1 MSKHSAS
8 GSLYGYLFQFDRALY
23 WLACRGTKV
32 GIETEDDVVSFEAK
46 GKTIREQDKC
56 SIVNTNPLS
65 NRSKNLWKSL
75 KIWVDAIEAGEVDL
89 SNTEFHLVTN
99 IGSSECLARQMGRA
113 KDDDSIDL
121 CVEKLRDLGKNPS
134 DSISDYVGTV
144 LGCNDETLKEMIRR
158 IYFTDSDNYGR
169 EDLMGSIVSCLHIPE
184 TLPSDKIINELLGWM
199 VSRAKTLWLSGKPA
213 WITKEEFDEYYSK
226 VSYRFSTQKFIETPA
241 RDLMHLIDINLKDH
255 MDRIFVKQLSL
266 LEIEDDYIMDSIRDY
281 NFCSYERTRIAQ
293 QGSVTK
299 GELDNF
305 ENVLVERWK
314 PIFMRNSSM
323 KMHPDIIN
331 GIKTYTETI
340 DHKEP
345 LAGQSTENYYLTR
358 GTYHMLAD
366 ILDVGWHPKF
376 KELLKSNG
384 GDYI

>member
-56 SIVNTNPLS
+56 STVNTNPLS

-89 SNTEFHLVTN
+89 SNTEFYLVTN
-99 IGSSECLARQMGRA
+99 IRSPECLARQMGKA

-134 DSISDYVGTV
+134 DSIRDYVKKV
-144 LGCNDETLKEMIRR
+144 LGCSDETLKNMIRS
-158 IYFTDSDNYGR
+158 IYFTDSDNYGE
-169 EDLMGSIVSCLHIPE
+169 EDLRGDIVSCLHIPE

-199 VSRAKTLWLSGKPA
+199 VSRAETLWLNGKPA
-213 WITKEEFDEYYSK
+213 WITREEFDEYYSK
-226 VSYRFSTQKFIETPA
+226 ISYRFSEQKFIETPA
-241 RDLMHLIDINLKDH
+241 TDLIHLIDINPKDH
-255 MDRIFVKQLSL
+255 KGKVFVKQLSL
-266 LEIEDDYIMDSIRDY
+266 LEIDDDCIRDSIRDY
-281 NFCSYERTRIAQ
+281 NFCTYERTRIAE

-299 GELDNF
+299 RELDNF
-305 ENVLVERWK
+305 DNVLVDRWK
-314 PIFMRNSSM
+314 PIFMKNSCIKNNS
-323 KMHPDIIN
+323 DIIN
-331 GIKTYTETI
+331 GIQTYAETI
-340 DHKEP
+340 NHKER
-345 LAGQSTENYYLTR
+345 LAGQLTENYYLTR

-376 KELLKSNG
+376 KELLKSDE
-384 GDYI
+384 GDGI